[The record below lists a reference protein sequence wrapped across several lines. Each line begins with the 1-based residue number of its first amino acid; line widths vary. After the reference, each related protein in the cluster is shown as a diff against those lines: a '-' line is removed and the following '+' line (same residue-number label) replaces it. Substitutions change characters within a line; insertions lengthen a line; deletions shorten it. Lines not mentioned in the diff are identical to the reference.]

1 MDLSAGTRLG
11 PYEILAPLGA
21 GGMGRVYKACDTRL
35 GRTVAVKVLA
45 DHLALDPVFRK
56 RFEREARSI
65 SSLNHPHICV
75 LHDVGRQDAI
85 EYLVMEHLEGVTLAT
100 RLAAAPFSIEEVL
113 EYGIQ
118 IADAL
123 AAAHRCGI
131 SHRDLKPGNIMLTK
145 TGIKLLDFG
154 LAKLQILASATDAIT
169 LSEVTR
175 PGGVL
180 GTLQYMAPEQLQ
192 GKEADARGDVF
203 AFGAVLFEMATRR
216 KAFEGTGQWGV
227 MAAILKDEPPPISSL
242 LSTTPPT
249 LDRLLKKCFTKDPGE
264 RWQSAHDL
272 KIELQWILDG
282 VTPPGTAPVS
292 TPRSRRAVWAQR
304 LLPAAAAIFLWVAIF
319 FGVAYFSQ
327 PKPVGREV
335 VRLSI
340 SPPEKTAFTALALSP
355 DGRQLA
361 FTAIDNAGR
370 RQLWVRALDEGT
382 AGAPAGTEGAWNPF
396 WSPDSRWIG
405 FFADGKLKKIA
416 AAGGTA
422 QVLANAFDSRGGG
435 AWSRKGVIVFSPS
448 PLGPLYQVSETGGDA
463 SPATWL
469 DVSQHERV
477 HRWPQFLP
485 DGQRFIF
492 YNTSKVGGRGG
503 LYEGSLDSK
512 EKTLVLATDAS
523 GVYTESPAGAGYL
536 LYVRGEALLAQPFD
550 PEKHLAQGEPVT
562 IARPVAVDSYDRSR
576 VTVSASG
583 VLVYDSI
590 AGSRPLR
597 WYDRGG
603 KMLGVAQPSG
613 FYVNLN
619 LSPDDGHLA
628 LDRDGDVWLLDLKR
642 AGISRFTVHP
652 AFQTM
657 PVWSHDASR
666 IAFTSTRDGGWN
678 LYQKLS
684 DGSGEEELLV
694 KSSEVK
700 LANDWSPD
708 GRFLLYDSHNGK
720 TGRDLWA
727 LRLADRK
734 PFPVLLTQ
742 FDEHWGR
749 FSPDGKWIA
758 YASNETGRSEIFVRA
773 FSPDDPVKSAKWH
786 ISTGDGGLPRW
797 RADGK
802 ELFYLGA
809 NQQMMAV
816 PVKPGTLGQFDVG
829 IPRVLFPTRAI
840 VGNISGYVVTS
851 DGQRFLVNEEEE
863 VVSVPAT
870 VVLNWQVS
878 LKR

>member
-21 GGMGRVYKACDTRL
+21 GGMGQVYKARDTRL

-45 DHLALDPVFRK
+45 EHLALDPVFRK

-65 SSLNHPHICV
+65 SNFNHPHICV

-85 EYLVMEHLEGVTLAT
+85 EYLVMEHLEGVTLAK
-100 RLAAAPFSIEEVL
+100 RLAAAPFTIEQVL

-131 SHRDLKPGNIMLTK
+131 SHRDLKPSNIMLTK
-145 TGIKLLDFG
+145 TGMKLLDFG
-154 LAKLQILASATDAIT
+154 LAKLQIPVDATATIT
-169 LSEVTR
+169 LTEVTR
-175 PGGVL
+175 PGGVV

-192 GKEADARGDVF
+192 SKEADARSDLF
-203 AFGAVLFEMATRR
+203 AFGCVLFEMATRR
-216 KAFEGTGQWGV
+216 RAFEGTGQSGV
-227 MAAILKDEPPPISSL
+227 MAAILRDDPPPISSL
-242 LSTTPPT
+242 LPATPPT
-249 LDRLLKKCFTKDPGE
+249 LDRLVKKCLAKDPEE

-272 KIELQWILDG
+272 KIELQWILDRDL
-282 VTPPGTAPVS
+282 PPGTAPVS

-304 LLPAAAAIFLWVAIF
+304 LLPAAAAIFLVAAILF
-319 FGVAYFSQ
+319 AVAYFNQ
-327 PKPVGREV
+327 QKPGGREM

-355 DGRQLA
+355 DGRRLA
-361 FTAIDNAGR
+361 FTAIDAAGR
-370 RQLWVRALDEGT
+370 RQLWVRALDEAT
-382 AGAPAGTEGAWNPF
+382 ARAPAGAEGAWNPF

-405 FFADGKLKKIA
+405 FFADGKLKKIEA
-416 AAGGTA
+416 TGGVA

-435 AWSRKGVIVFSPS
+435 AWSRQGVIVFSPFPIGS
-448 PLGPLYQVSETGGDA
+448 LNRVSDAGGVA
-463 SPATWL
+463 SQATWL
-469 DVSQHERV
+469 DVSQQDTV

-485 DGQRFIF
+485 DGRRFIF
-492 YNTSKVGGRGG
+492 YNTSKVDGRGG

-512 EKTLVLATDAS
+512 EKTLLLATNAS

-536 LYVRGEALLAQPFD
+536 LYVREEALLAQPFD
-550 PEKHLAQGEPVT
+550 SQKHLALGEPVT
-562 IARPVAVDSYDRSR
+562 IARQVAVDSENRSR

-590 AGSRPLR
+590 AGGRPLR

-613 FYVNLN
+613 FYTNLN

-628 LDRDGDVWLLDLKR
+628 LDRDGDCWLLDLKR
-642 AGISRFTVHP
+642 GGISRFTFHP
-652 AFQTM
+652 AFQAI
-657 PVWSHDASR
+657 PVWSHDGSR
-666 IAFTSTRDGGWN
+666 IAFTSTRDGEWN
-678 LYQKLS
+678 IYQKLS

-708 GRFLLYDSHNGK
+708 GRFLLYDSDNKK

-734 PFPVLLTQ
+734 LFPILVTE
-742 FDEHWGR
+742 FNEHWGR

-773 FSPDDPVKSAKWH
+773 FSPDHPGNSAKWH
-786 ISTGDGGLPRW
+786 ISTGYGGFPRW

-816 PVKPGTLGQFDVG
+816 PVKAGTFGQFEAG
-829 IPRVLFPTRAI
+829 LPKVLFPTRAI
-840 VGNISGYVVTS
+840 VGNISSYVVTS

-863 VVSVPAT
+863 VVSAPAT

>member
-11 PYEILAPLGA
+11 PYEILEPLGA
-21 GGMGRVYKACDTRL
+21 GGMGQVYKACDTRL

-45 DHLALDPVFRK
+45 EHLALDPVFRK

-75 LHDVGRQDAI
+75 LHDVGRQEAI
-85 EYLVMEHLEGVTLAT
+85 EFLVMEHLEGVTLGT
-100 RLAAAPFSIEEVL
+100 RLAAAPFTIEQVL

-145 TGIKLLDFG
+145 TGMKLLDFG
-154 LAKLQILASATDAIT
+154 LAKLRIPAGATAAIT
-169 LSEVTR
+169 LTQVTR
-175 PGGVL
+175 PAAVL

-192 GKEADARGDVF
+192 GKEADARSDVF
-203 AFGAVLFEMATRR
+203 AFGVVLFEMATRR
-216 KAFEGTGQWGV
+216 KAFEGTGQSGV
-227 MAAILKDEPPPISSL
+227 MAAILKDDPPPISSL
-242 LSTTPPT
+242 LPATPPT
-249 LDRLLKKCFTKDPGE
+249 LDRLVKKCFAKDPEE

-272 KIELQWILDG
+272 KIELKWILDG
-282 VTPPGTAPVS
+282 HMSPGTAPVS
-292 TPRSRRAVWAQR
+292 MLQSRRAVWAQR
-304 LLPAAAAIFLWVAIF
+304 LLSAAATIFLVAAILF
-319 FGVAYFSQ
+319 AVAYFRQ
-327 PKPVGREV
+327 PKPVARDV

-340 SPPEKTAFTALALSP
+340 NPPEKTAFTALVLSP
-355 DGRQLA
+355 DGRRLA
-361 FTAIDNAGR
+361 FTAIDAAGR
-370 RQLWVRALDEGT
+370 RQLWVRALDE
-382 AGAPAGTEGAWNPF
+382 AAARAPAGAEGAWNPF

-405 FFADGKLKKIA
+405 FFADGKLKKIEA
-416 AAGGTA
+416 TGGVA

-435 AWSRKGVIVFSPS
+435 AWSRKGVIVFSPF
-448 PLGPLYQVSETGGDA
+448 PMGALQQVSETGGA
-463 SPATWL
+463 ATPATWL
-469 DVSQHERV
+469 DVSQQETV

-485 DGQRFIF
+485 DGRRFIF
-492 YNTSKVGGRGG
+492 YNKSKVGGRGG

-512 EKTLVLATDAS
+512 EKTLLLATNAS

-536 LYVRGEALLAQPFD
+536 LYVHGEALLAQPLD
-550 PEKHLAQGEPVT
+550 SEKHLAQGEPVT
-562 IARPVAVDSYDRSR
+562 IARQVAVDSEDRSR

-583 VLVYDSI
+583 VLAYDSI
-590 AGSRPLR
+590 AGGRPLR
-597 WYDRGG
+597 WYDRAG

-613 FYVNLN
+613 FYLNLN
-619 LSPDDGHLA
+619 LSPDDSRLA
-628 LDRDGDVWLLDLKR
+628 LDRDGDCWLLDLKR
-642 AGISRFTVHP
+642 GGISRFTFHP
-652 AFQTM
+652 AFQAM
-657 PVWSHDASR
+657 PVWSRDGSR
-666 IAFTSTRDGGWN
+666 IAFTSTRDGDWN
-678 LYQKLS
+678 LYQKLT

-694 KSSEVK
+694 KSPKVK

-708 GRFLLYDSHNGK
+708 GRFLLYDSDDTK

-734 PFPVLLTQ
+734 VFPVLLTE
-742 FDEHWGR
+742 FNEHWGR

-758 YASNETGRSEIFVRA
+758 YASNETGQSEIFVRA
-773 FSPDDPVKSAKWH
+773 FLPDDLGKSAKWH
-786 ISTGDGGLPRW
+786 ISTGYGGFPRW

-816 PVKPGTLGQFDVG
+816 SVKPGTSGQFEAG
-829 IPRVLFPTRAI
+829 IPRVLFSTRAV
-840 VGNISGYVVTS
+840 VGNISSYVVTS

-863 VVSVPAT
+863 VVSAPAT
-870 VVLNWQVS
+870 VVLNWQVW